1 MSAESEVTP
10 DDPQMT
16 QDLLPDFPEAEEA
29 PTTQE
34 AEEPSMEEE
43 ALPEDEY
50 FYEDE
55 DQPLNAEEATILVL
69 HFLQRLR
76 KRIITPRKAVLNGDN
91 VFVINVEL
99 WEANATVHIN
109 AETREITEYTIEPIV
124 KELKPLPIPPRRIA
138 LALVGATALLIVFI
152 FNRPI
157 LDFLSP
163 ILSAI
168 TTDHLIIGGAL
179 LIVAGIVVW
188 WRRR

>member
-29 PTTQE
+29 PATQE

-99 WEANATVHIN
+99 WEANAT
-109 AETREITEYTIEPIV
+109 A
-124 KELKPLPIPPRRIA
+124 A
-138 LALVGATALLIVFI
+138 
-152 FNRPI
+152 
-157 LDFLSP
+157 
-163 ILSAI
+163 
-168 TTDHLIIGGAL
+168 
-179 LIVAGIVVW
+179 
-188 WRRR
+188 